1 MKKLEIAIKNCSLCP
16 HNIDTTIRKGNGG
29 LELMGE
35 CGLLSRLIQRPDE
48 EYGPFPEWC
57 PLEDFNE

>member
-1 MKKLEIAIKNCSLCP
+1 MKKVEIAIRNCNLC
-16 HNIDTTIRKGNGG
+16 HHYADTTIRKGNGG

-35 CGLLSRLIQRPDE
+35 CGLKSRLIQRPDE

>member
-1 MKKLEIAIKNCSLCP
+1 MKKVEVAIKNCSLCP
-16 HNIDTTIRKGNGG
+16 HNMDTTIFKSNGG
-29 LELMGE
+29 YSVMGE

-57 PLEDFNE
+57 PLEDFND